1 MLHKTRGVVFRFT
14 RYGDTSIIVTIFT
27 EAFGLQ
33 TYIVNGVRSNNAR
46 GKIALYQPLTLLDL
60 VVYHK
65 ENASI
70 LRIKEAK
77 CLHPYQHLGVEMR
90 KTCVALFVDE
100 VLNKTVKEESH
111 AAELC
116 GFLIESLIA
125 LDDSPQPENFHLIF
139 LVRLSRWLG
148 FGAQDPAD
156 IWGGV
161 SPDPSIDERL
171 RALLS
176 ANYTTPL
183 AFTGAERQE
192 LLALV
197 LRFFAAHVESLGELK
212 SLAVLREV
220 LR

>member
-14 RYGDTSIIVTIFT
+14 RYGETSIIVTIFT

-33 TYIVNGVRSNNAR
+33 TYIVNGVRAKSTR
-46 GKIALYQPLTLLDL
+46 TRIALYQPLTLLEL

-65 ENASI
+65 ESASI
-70 LRIKEAK
+70 VRMKEVK
-77 CLHPYQHLGVEMR
+77 CLYPYLHIGR
-90 KTCVALFVDE
+90 DIPKTCVALFIDE
-100 VLNKTVKEESH
+100 ILNKTVREESH

-116 GFLIESLIA
+116 TFLIDSLMA
-125 LDDSPQPENFHLIF
+125 LDQTPQPANFHLVF
-139 LVRLSRWLG
+139 LVRLSRLLG
-148 FGAQDPAD
+148 FGAQTPAD

-161 SPDPSIDERL
+161 SPDEAIDERL
-171 RALLS
+171 RSLLAAGYETAL
-176 ANYTTPL
+176 P
-183 AFTGAERQE
+183 FTAAERQE
-192 LLALV
+192 LLMLL